1 MAVEIVVGLCGGVIE
16 PNCLQPREVSS
27 EREGSFLNR
36 YVRNHDGRV
45 SRFLRRV
52 CDGDLLTWRSDDV
65 GGGEVERE
73 EKKRVFVCYIVGEYF
88 GFEDV
93 ISILKITK
101 LPQIFLNWISF
112 CIKCYI
118 FIGDLII

>member
-36 YVRNHDGRV
+36 SVRNHDGKV

-52 CDGDLLTWRSDDV
+52 CDGVLLTWRFYDL
-65 GGGEVERE
+65 GEGRLRD

-88 GFEDV
+88 G
-93 ISILKITK
+93 LKT
-101 LPQIFLNWISF
+101 
-112 CIKCYI
+112 
-118 FIGDLII
+118 